1 MRNNSDSLVSVLLKS
16 GKAKRVSR
24 DSAEQLINSG
34 EANRYISKTIF
45 RALRAGVEV
54 KKLGTRDDD
63 GRLRE
68 ATRSLT
74 AKSAK
79 ADAAAKKK
87 AKEKEKTEAAAAT

>member
-1 MRNNSDSLVSVLLKS
+1 VRNNSDSLVSVLLKS

-74 AKSAK
+74 ARSAK
-79 ADAAAKKK
+79 EKAKAVADVKKK
-87 AKEKEKTEAAAAT
+87 AKAEAANT